1 MKWFSNLKIAVK
13 LMLAFLIIAAIA
25 GGVGVF
31 GVLSLSDVNTNNQ
44 QMFEERG
51 NSQGYLGYVFGYF
64 QQQRVFLRDINVYQT
79 VERAQ
84 VAQESAAAADDKM
97 MANLD
102 AYGRAC
108 NTEKDMAI
116 YTELAQKI
124 EDFRGLRNELIS
136 FAVAGEFEQYF
147 ALSQQ
152 DRSAAII
159 IGAMNAIDEAVAFN
173 LEEANVKMEEQSQ
186 KVSVTVYIMI
196 ALVAAAVVLAVIL
209 GIIIS
214 RMISKP
220 VKVTADQLAK
230 MARGDEL
237 QEIELQKFSGEFRLM
252 AQNLNDVRSSLFQM
266 IDDTSMLAEAAAS
279 GNLSSRANAQLHQGG
294 YRRIIEGVNNTLDAV
309 MAPINEAVNVLE
321 EMSKGN
327 LSIRVEGNYK
337 GDHAVIKNA
346 LNNTTGAINVYI
358 REISDVLGEISNGN
372 LDLEITSEYLGDFV
386 TLKEAINGIVASLNN
401 VMSEINTAANQVAS
415 GTSQVSDGSQEISQ
429 GAAEQASSIE
439 QLTAAITQIAEQTRQ
454 NAMSADQ
461 ASEVSI
467 AAKDNAVAGNEQMK
481 MLQQAMEEI
490 DESSGNISKIIK
502 VIDDIA
508 FQTNI
513 LALNAAVEAARA
525 GVHGKGFAVVA
536 EEVRNLAARSAGAA
550 KETTELIEGSI
561 KKTEAGT
568 KIADETAQALD
579 RIVEGVQS
587 AVTLVAEIASASNQQ
602 ASGIREV
609 NKGIEQMSQV
619 VQTNSATSEEAAA
632 AAEELS
638 SQAELLKSMVAQFRI
653 RENEVETAIRAQ
665 RPAPSAV
672 QREDNSVDIVLDDEN
687 FGKY

>member
-1 MKWFSNLKIAVK
+1 MRWFSNLKIAVK
-13 LMLAFLIIAAIA
+13 LMLAFFIIAAIA

-31 GVLSLSDVNTNNQ
+31 GILSLSDVNTSNQ

-64 QQQRVFLRDINVYQT
+64 QQQRVFLRDINIYQT

-84 VAQESAAAADDKM
+84 VAKESAAAVDEKM

-108 NTEKDMAI
+108 NTEKDIAI
-116 YTELAQKI
+116 YTELAKRI
-124 EDFRGLRNELIS
+124 EDFRGLRDELMS
-136 FAVAGEFEQYF
+136 HAVAGDFEQYF
-147 ALSQQ
+147 AISQE

-159 IGAMNAIDEAVAFN
+159 IGATNAVDEAVAFN
-173 LEEANVKMEEQSQ
+173 LEEANVKMEEQTQ
-186 KVSVTVYIMI
+186 KVSMTVYIMI
-196 ALVAAAVVLAVIL
+196 ALVAAAVILAVLL
-209 GIIIS
+209 GMIIS
-214 RMISKP
+214 RMISKS
-220 VKVTADQLAK
+220 VKATADQLAK

-237 QEIELQKFSGEFRLM
+237 EEIELKKFSGEFKLM
-252 AQNLNDVRSSLFQM
+252 AQNLNDVRSSLYLLL
-266 IDDTSMLAEAAAS
+266 DDTGKLAEAAAE
-279 GNLSSRANAQLHQGG
+279 GNLSTRANAQLHQGG
-294 YRRIIEGVNNTLDAV
+294 YRTIIEGVNNTLDAV
-309 MAPINEAVNVLE
+309 MEPINEAATVLE

-327 LSIRVEGNYK
+327 LGVRVEGDYK
-337 GDHAVIKNA
+337 GDHAVIKDAVNK
-346 LNNTTGAINVYI
+346 TIGAIKGYI
-358 REISDVLGEISNGN
+358 SEIAEVLGEMSSGN
-372 LDLEITSEYLGDFV
+372 LGVEIKSEYLGDFV
-386 TLKEAINGIVASLNN
+386 ALKEALNGIVASLNK
-401 VMSEINTAANQVAS
+401 VLSDINTAADQVAA
-415 GTSQVSDGSQEISQ
+415 GTSQVSDGNQEISQ

-439 QLTAAITQIAEQTRQ
+439 QLTSAITQIAEQTRQ
-454 NAMSADQ
+454 NAMSAGQ
-461 ASEVSI
+461 ASEVSTT
-467 AAKDNAVAGNEQMK
+467 AKDNAVAGNEQMN

-490 DESSGNISKIIK
+490 NESSANISRIIK

-568 KIADETAQALD
+568 KIADETAKALD
-579 RIVEGVQS
+579 SIVEGVQN
-587 AVTLVAEIASASNQQ
+587 AVTLVTEIASASNQQ
-602 ASGIREV
+602 AAAISEV

-638 SQAELLKSMVAQFRI
+638 SQAELLKSLVAQFRL
-653 RENEVETAIRAQ
+653 RENETMAALRSEN
-665 RPAPSAV
+665 PAPAAV
-672 QREDNSVDIVLDDEN
+672 KRKEAMVKIELDDEN